1 MKKTFIAILI
11 THTLLGNV
19 SAQTN
24 RADSFKADKEEMQ
37 AMMIAYK
44 EKLTLSSEQ
53 ERKME
58 AINKQYIADLNAI
71 KSSNAT
77 KLNKLKKLRAANE
90 RKDQQMKKILNSQQ
104 YAIYKAEQEKIKQK
118 IKENRNN

>member
-11 THTLLGNV
+11 TQTLLGNV

-44 EKLTLSSEQ
+44 EKLNLSSEQ

>member
-1 MKKTFIAILI
+1 MHYVSLKLLYEKTFIAILI

-44 EKLTLSSEQ
+44 EKLNLSSEQ

-71 KSSNAT
+71 KR
-77 KLNKLKKLRAANE
+77 LQCNE
-90 RKDQQMKKILNSQQ
+90 VK
-104 YAIYKAEQEKIKQK
+104 
-118 IKENRNN
+118 